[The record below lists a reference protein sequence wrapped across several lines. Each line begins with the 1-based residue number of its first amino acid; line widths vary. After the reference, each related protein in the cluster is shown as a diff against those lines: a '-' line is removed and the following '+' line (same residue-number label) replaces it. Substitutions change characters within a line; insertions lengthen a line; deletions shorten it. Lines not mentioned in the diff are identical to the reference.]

1 MTEIGKKLKNA
12 RIEKGYTLDDLQ
24 QITKI
29 QKRYLIA
36 IEDER
41 FEALPG
47 DFYVKAFVRQYADTV
62 GLDSEEL
69 LTSIGEG
76 AAKQQESNPDK
87 TESRE
92 DTRKRIEATRQSM
105 EKTNNFNRLL
115 SYLPT
120 IIIVLIVVAILGSI
134 YFVAWN
140 KHQKTADSQQIQSS
154 STKVSVSSDGTST
167 SKKQTEK
174 KKATKKSSSSVS
186 SSSAKKKSSSKT
198 KKKVQLSLASNS
210 GSSFVYNLKNSS
222 KTNTV
227 KVSVKDS
234 SAWTAVSADGTQQW
248 QGTLSSGA
256 DHEVKIPEGS
266 SSITINLGNS
276 KATKISINGH
286 SFNFLKDNSSLTVRT
301 LTLKIK

>member
-1 MTEIGKKLKNA
+1 MTEIGKNLKNA

-47 DFYVKAFVRQYADTV
+47 DFYVKAFIRQYAETV
-62 GLDSEEL
+62 GLNSEEL
-69 LTSIGEG
+69 LASIGEG
-76 AAKQQESNPDK
+76 ETKQESSSEK
-87 TESRE
+87 IETRE
-92 DTRKRIEATRQSM
+92 DTRNRIEATRQSM
-105 EKTNNFNRLL
+105 AKTNSFNRFL

-154 STKVSVSSDGTST
+154 STKVSVSSDGAST
-167 SKKQTEK
+167 KQTEK
-174 KKATKKSSSSVS
+174 KKVSTKNSSSSS
-186 SSSAKKKSSSKT
+186 SSSEKKKSSSKT
-198 KKKVQLSLASNS
+198 GKKAQLSLASNS
-210 GSSFVYNLKNSS
+210 GSSFIYNLKNSS

-256 DHEVKIPEGS
+256 NHEVKIPESS

-276 KATKISINGH
+276 KATKISINGRN
-286 SFNFLKDNSSLTVRT
+286 FNFLKDNSSLTVRT
-301 LTLKIK
+301 LTINIK